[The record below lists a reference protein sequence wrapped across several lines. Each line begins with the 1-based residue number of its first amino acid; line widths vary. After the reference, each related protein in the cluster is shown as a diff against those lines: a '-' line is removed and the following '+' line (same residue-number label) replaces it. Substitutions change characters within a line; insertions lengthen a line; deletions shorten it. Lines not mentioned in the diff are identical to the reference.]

1 MLTLSPTLLDETLNI
16 SYQAGKY
23 LVDFYQKFKESAVN
37 VEHKLDNT
45 PVTEVDL
52 CLSQFLIEKLTA
64 LTPHVPILSEEQCK
78 IPFAE
83 RRQWDE
89 YWLIDPLDG
98 TQQFINRTD
107 HFAILITLVQK
118 QQPVLGIIY
127 VPILKTIYYAM
138 QGVGA
143 YKKVGDDII
152 KLASQCPPHKRAIK
166 IGVGAESTQRK
177 VQPLLN
183 PNYQYEFLIYGSCG
197 LKSGLVA
204 DGTCDCY
211 VRFGS
216 TGEWDTAPAE
226 VLLAEIGGQV
236 FDFDFQ
242 PLTYNQKAHFTNPNF
257 VMVANS
263 AFDWHKIFQF
273 NA

>member
-1 MLTLSPTLLDETLNI
+1 MLILSPKLLDDALNI
-16 SYQAGKY
+16 SEQAGKY
-23 LVDFYQKFKESAVN
+23 LVDFYQKFKESSVN

-52 CLSQFLIEKLTA
+52 YLSQFLIEKLTA
-64 LTPHVPILSEEQCK
+64 LTPHVPILSEENCK
-78 IPFAE
+78 IPLAE
-83 RRQWDE
+83 RSQWDE

-107 HFAILITLVQK
+107 HFAVLITLVQK

-127 VPILKTIYYAM
+127 APILKTVYYAM
-138 QGVGA
+138 QGFGA
-143 YKKVGDDII
+143 YKKVGDEVI
-152 KLASQCPPHKRAIK
+152 KLTTQSFPNNRVIK
-166 IGVGAESTQRK
+166 IGVGAESTKQK

-197 LKSGLVA
+197 LKSGLVS

-211 VRFGS
+211 VRLGS

-226 VLLAEIGGQV
+226 VLLAELDGGV
-236 FDFDFQ
+236 FDFQFQ
-242 PLTYNQKAHFTNPNF
+242 ALTYNQKEDFTNPNF
-257 VMVANS
+257 LMVANKG
-263 AFDWHKIFQF
+263 FDWQKIFKF
-273 NA
+273 N